1 MHFPIES
8 GRNEPITTE
17 GQEDKQLDDGIG
29 NTLVSIDQMMR
40 LGSRQHRDSGKSPT
54 FAMQQLPS
62 ISIRQLLSMKAPRLC
77 HPE

>member
-29 NTLVSIDQMMR
+29 NTLVSIEIIATWVATT
-40 LGSRQHRDSGKSPT
+40 P
-54 FAMQQLPS
+54 
-62 ISIRQLLSMKAPRLC
+62 
-77 HPE
+77 